1 MNHEEYKKIIIEM
14 LNKLDESDEKF
25 LKQLRIL
32 LKNHIE
38 RKRGR

>member
-32 LKNHIE
+32 LKNHLE

>member
-1 MNHEEYKKIIIEM
+1 MNHEEYKKTIAEM

-32 LKNHIE
+32 LRNHLE
-38 RKRGR
+38 RKRGH